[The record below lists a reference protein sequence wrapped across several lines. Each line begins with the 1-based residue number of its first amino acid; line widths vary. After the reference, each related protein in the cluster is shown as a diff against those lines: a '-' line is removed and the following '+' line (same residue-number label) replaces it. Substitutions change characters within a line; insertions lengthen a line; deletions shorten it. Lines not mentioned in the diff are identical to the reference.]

1 MKLNTDSL
9 FMEIRKDLL
18 DFIKFSF
25 LLEIKS
31 KKEISKENK
40 SFNKST
46 QSFKN
51 LTRSS
56 LSHNLVSYYEGYT
69 ID

>member
-18 DFIKFSF
+18 DSIKFSF
-25 LLEIKS
+25 LLEIKL

-40 SFNKST
+40 SFNKSI

-51 LTRSS
+51 
-56 LSHNLVSYYEGYT
+56 
-69 ID
+69 